1 MVTFG
6 KESWSDLSE
15 RCKRMSTSAVC
26 KERVIG
32 RAREQLLVGGGLP
45 QKGGGIIS
53 APNFARYI
61 AGETNW
67 LLGAQVTRCN
77 AVF

>member
-1 MVTFG
+1 MDPQSPPAIYTFRVTLCCQCIGVVTFG

-45 QKGGGIIS
+45 QKGGES
-53 APNFARYI
+53 
-61 AGETNW
+61 
-67 LLGAQVTRCN
+67 
-77 AVF
+77 